1 MKTFLTTIP
10 AHLRQTITDIT
21 TDIWDGYLNAAA
33 EFVDENDDVDPTIVI
48 DRFHVA
54 KNYRDAFDKL
64 RKKEFKRLKSE
75 LSDEW
80 YAQDCK
86 GMLWVLRKNHTS
98 LTTKDRVRLRTLFRH
113 SPLMHQAYTFR
124 EELTAICN
132 RQYTVA
138 EAEIAIRAWVR
149 KVNASSLDCYNGF
162 IKTLHRY
169 WTFILNYFQ
178 RRISSGFVEGLNN
191 KIKTIKRR
199 CYGLSKPATLFQR
212 IWLDLQGRRHFF
224 VSTP

>member
-1 MKTFLTTIP
+1 M
-10 AHLRQTITDIT
+10 RRTITDIT

-33 EFVDENDDVDPTIVI
+33 EFVDEHDDVDSTIVI

-64 RKKEFKRLKSE
+64 RKKEFKRLRSE
-75 LSDEW
+75 LSDEC

-86 GMLWVLRKNHTS
+86 GMLWVLRKNHTG
-98 LTTKDRVRLRTLFRH
+98 LTSGDRVRLRTLFRH

-124 EELTAICN
+124 EELTAIFN
-132 RQYTVA
+132 RQHTVA
-138 EAEIAIRAWVR
+138 EAELAIQAWIR
-149 KVNASSLDCYNGF
+149 KVNSSILDCYNGF
-162 IKTLHRY
+162 IKTLRRY
-169 WTFILNYFQ
+169 WSFILNYFE

-199 CYGLSKPATLFQR
+199 CYGISKPTTLFQR
-212 IWLDLQGRRHFF
+212 IWLDLQGRDFF
-224 VSTP
+224 SCQPPEIPKNQI